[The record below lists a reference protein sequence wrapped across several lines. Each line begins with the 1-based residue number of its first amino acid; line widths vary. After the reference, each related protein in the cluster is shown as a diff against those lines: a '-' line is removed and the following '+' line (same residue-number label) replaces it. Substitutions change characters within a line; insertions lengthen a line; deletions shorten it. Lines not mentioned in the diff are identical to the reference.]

1 MNIHKISQ
9 MSAADHVLVT
19 AAVADAEQHTS
30 GEIVTI
36 VTDLSDHYD
45 DIAMAWASAVAF
57 LALVIY
63 ATFPEFYIGLIT
75 RLSGGWGHEYT
86 TGEYVALLVTA
97 VALKWVGTW
106 LILKWTPLRMAL
118 TPKATKLARVRN
130 RAISLFKV
138 GTESKTQARNGV
150 LLYLS
155 MKEHRAEIVAD
166 EAIASKV
173 APEVWGDAMVALLD
187 QVKAGNPGAG
197 VAAAVAQMG
206 VVLAEHFPKGSN
218 NPNELPDRLIEL

>member
-57 LALVIY
+57 LALVSY
-63 ATFPEFYIGLIT
+63 ATFPDFYIGLIT

-118 TPKATKLARVRN
+118 TPKAKKLARVRN

-138 GTESKTQARNGV
+138 GTESKTQARTGV

-206 VVLAEHFPKGSN
+206 VVLAEHFPKGIN

>member
-1 MNIHKISQ
+1 MNIRKISQ
-9 MSAADHVLVT
+9 MSVSDHVLVT

-57 LALVIY
+57 LALVSY
-63 ATFPEFYIGLIT
+63 ATFPDFYIGLIT

-118 TPKATKLARVRN
+118 TPKAKKLARVRN

-138 GTESKTQARNGV
+138 GTESKTQARTGV

-206 VVLAEHFPKGSN
+206 LVLAEHFPKGSI

>member
-1 MNIHKISQ
+1 MTMYKISH
-9 MSAADHVLVT
+9 MTAADHALVT

-36 VTDLSDHYD
+36 VNDLSDHYED
-45 DIAMAWASAVAF
+45 VRMAWASAVAF
-57 LALVIY
+57 IALATY
-63 ATFPEFYIGLIT
+63 ATFPDFYMSLINGL
-75 RLSGGWGHEYT
+75 LGGWGHEYT
-86 TGEYVALLVTA
+86 MGEFTALLLTA
-97 VALKWVGTW
+97 VALKWIGTW
-106 LILKWTPLRMAL
+106 FILKWISLRLAL
-118 TPKATKLARVRN
+118 TPKAIKLARVRR

-138 GTESKTQARNGV
+138 GTESKTLGRTGI

-173 APEVWGDAMVALLD
+173 APEVWGDAMVALLNH
-187 QVKAGNPGAG
+187 VKAGNPGAG

-206 VVLAEHFPKGSN
+206 VVLAEHFPKGSE

>member
-1 MNIHKISQ
+1 MNIRKISQ
-9 MSAADHVLVT
+9 MSVSDHVLVT

-138 GTESKTQARNGV
+138 GTESKTQARTGV

>member
-1 MNIHKISQ
+1 MNIRKISQ

-19 AAVADAEQHTS
+19 AAVADAERHTS

-57 LALVIY
+57 LALISY
-63 ATFPEFYIGLIT
+63 ATFPDFYIGLIT

-97 VALKWVGTW
+97 IALKWVGTW
-106 LILKWTPLRMAL
+106 LILKWIPLRMAL
-118 TPKATKLARVRN
+118 TPKATKLARVRS

-138 GTESKTQARNGV
+138 GTESKTEARTGV

-155 MKEHRAEIVAD
+155 MKEHRAEIIAD

-173 APEVWGDAMVALLD
+173 APEIWGDAMVALLD
-187 QVKAGNPGAG
+187 QVKAGNLGGG

-206 VVLAEHFPKGSN
+206 VVLAEHFPKGSE

>member
-1 MNIHKISQ
+1 MAIIKTSQ
-9 MSAADHVLVT
+9 MSVSDHVLVT

-36 VTDLSDHYD
+36 VTDQSDHYE
-45 DIAMAWASAVAF
+45 DIALAWASVVTFIA
-57 LALVIY
+57 LASY
-63 ATFPEFYIGLIT
+63 ATFPGFYIGLIGN
-75 RLSGGWGHEYT
+75 LSGGWDHAFT
-86 TGEYVALLVTA
+86 VGEYLAILLTA
-97 VALKWVGTW
+97 VALKWMGTW
-106 LILKWTPLRMAL
+106 FILKWMPLRLAL
-118 TPKATKLARVRN
+118 TPKAIKLVRVRS
-130 RAISLFKV
+130 RALNLYKV
-138 GTESKTQARNGV
+138 GAESKTMARTGV

-155 MKEHRAEIVAD
+155 MKEHRAEILAD

-206 VVLAEHFPKGSN
+206 VVLAEHFPKGSE

>member
-1 MNIHKISQ
+1 MNIRKISQ
-9 MSAADHVLVT
+9 MSVSDHVLVT

-45 DIAMAWASAVAF
+45 DIAIAWASAVAF

-63 ATFPEFYIGLIT
+63 ATFPDFYVGLIT

-118 TPKATKLARVRN
+118 TPKAKKLARVRN

-138 GTESKTQARNGV
+138 GTESKTQARTGV

-206 VVLAEHFPKGSN
+206 LVLAEHFPKGSN

>member
-1 MNIHKISQ
+1 MNIRKISQ
-9 MSAADHVLVT
+9 MSVSDHVLVT

-63 ATFPEFYIGLIT
+63 ATFPDFYVGLIT

-118 TPKATKLARVRN
+118 TPKAKKLARVRN

-138 GTESKTQARNGV
+138 GTESKTQARTGV

-206 VVLAEHFPKGSN
+206 LVLAEHFPKGSN